1 MTVTHSPDSLYKI
14 LSIANWESSQYKE
27 SLVLDSD
34 DDLFIHFST
43 ENQLSRILTKYW
55 QDRDYVVLKIDPKK
69 LLGQLVFEA
78 NPGGENKYYHLYNGY
93 IPTQAVTEVKK
104 HLLSK

>member
-78 NPGGENKYYHLYNGY
+78 NPGGFNKKIRKDGNRRFMAYDVLNIGN
-93 IPTQAVTEVKK
+93 E
-104 HLLSK
+104 L